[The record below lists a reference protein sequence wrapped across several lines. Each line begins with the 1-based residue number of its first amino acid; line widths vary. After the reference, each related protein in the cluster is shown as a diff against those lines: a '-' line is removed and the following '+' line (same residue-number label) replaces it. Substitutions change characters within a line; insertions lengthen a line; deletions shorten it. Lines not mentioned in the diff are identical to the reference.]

1 VDLFLRPV
9 TILPRPPLALRSIVA
24 LGTLAAALACSL
36 LFRGLIAP
44 VPYILFFASV
54 AINAAYGGLWIG
66 ILSTLIAVVLANY
79 YLTPPFNTFTLD
91 VGVVIRALVFVFVAG
106 LISWLSE
113 ARRQAAARG
122 YAQAERFYVTLAS
135 IGDAVI
141 ATDADGRITFLNAVA
156 EALTGWP
163 RADAEGKPIGEVFQI
178 VNMETRQPAEN
189 PALRVLREQQ
199 IVGLANHTLLIA
211 KDGAERPIDDS
222 GAPIRDTAGRLLG
235 AVLVFRDMTEQRR
248 AAIEREQ
255 LLAREQAARAAAEVA
270 VHVRDQFLSIAAHEL
285 RTPLTSLT
293 GQVQLFERRAQRE
306 GHLIERDRR
315 MLNTISAQVS
325 RLNKMVRSLLDISR
339 IETGQLSIDR
349 AAVDMSALV
358 RRVAG
363 ELQAVNEDRAIM
375 VECPEAPIMIDGD
388 ELRLE
393 QVLQNLVQNALKYSA
408 SPAPIA
414 ISVAQRGERVCVA
427 VRDQGMGIPESA
439 LPQLFNRFYRA
450 ENAAERHI
458 GGIGIGLYVVKEI
471 ITLHGGD
478 VAVESAEGA
487 GSTFTICLPAR
498 GASAS

>member
-1 VDLFLRPV
+1 
-9 TILPRPPLALRSIVA
+9 
-24 LGTLAAALACSL
+24 
-36 LFRGLIAP
+36 
-44 VPYILFFASV
+44 
-54 AINAAYGGLWIG
+54 
-66 ILSTLIAVVLANY
+66 
-79 YLTPPFNTFTLD
+79 
-91 VGVVIRALVFVFVAG
+91 
-106 LISWLSE
+106 
-113 ARRQAAARG
+113 
-122 YAQAERFYVTLAS
+122 
-135 IGDAVI
+135 
-141 ATDADGRITFLNAVA
+141 
-156 EALTGWP
+156 
-163 RADAEGKPIGEVFQI
+163 
-178 VNMETRQPAEN
+178 
-189 PALRVLREQQ
+189 
-199 IVGLANHTLLIA
+199 
-211 KDGAERPIDDS
+211 
-222 GAPIRDTAGRLLG
+222 
-235 AVLVFRDMTEQRR
+235 MTEQRR

-306 GHLIERDRR
+306 GNLIERDRR

-339 IETGQLSIDR
+339 IKTGQLSIDR